1 MTYKTAKFLRIDG
14 EKLKTLRLS
23 QFKTQQQVGEAIGIG
38 GQNIARIEQKG
49 VGQIYRKRVPDL
61 ARFFGLHTV
70 GLLEMIGIED
80 PEPSQEIPL
89 PLTVPSDLA
98 QQIREAAGTDDPIDW
113 LRKAVTGISAMDH
126 MSRMVEKSRRKEKM
140 APPVYT
146 NLDTGRQMEI
156 TPPRRPKARKQA
168 KRK

>member
-1 MTYKTAKFLRIDG
+1 MTYKTSKFLRIDG
-14 EKLKTLRLS
+14 AKLKGLRQS

-61 ARFFGLHTV
+61 ARFFGLPAV
-70 GLLEMIGIED
+70 GLLELIGIEE
-80 PEPSQEIPL
+80 PEPAQEAPA
-89 PLTVPSDLA
+89 PLTVPPDLA
-98 QQIREAAGTDDPIDW
+98 QQIREVAGAGDPVEW
-113 LRKAVTGISAMDH
+113 LRKTVTGITAMGH
-126 MSRMVEKSRRKEKM
+126 ISRTLAKSRRKEKM

-156 TPPRRPKARKQA
+156 TQPRPRKARKQA